1 MENVYELNNVY
12 KTYKNDG
19 REFTALKGVSLEVK
33 EGEIFGII
41 GMSGAGKSTLVRTL
55 NRLEEVTSGTVSF
68 YGKDLASLKPAE
80 LREVRHSISMIFQG
94 FNLLNQR
101 TVIQNVEQSLKIIGV
116 PRVKRR
122 KKAEQMLEIVGLL
135 AKRNEYPARLSGGQ
149 KQRVAIARALA
160 ADPKVLLCDEATS
173 ALDPK
178 ITGEILDLLNQR
190 TVIQNVEQ
198 SLKIIGTP
206 REQRRKKAEQMLE
219 IVGLLEKRNEY
230 PARLSGGQKQRVAI
244 ARALAVDPKVLLCDE
259 ATSALDPKITGEIL
273 DLLKKINEERKL
285 TIIIITHEMAVVEK
299 ICDRVAIIDDG
310 NLAEIGDVKEVF
322 SNPKSKAA
330 KKLVFPSNP
339 FEASHPDGKVIRL
352 VFDGTQSSVPFI
364 ANLVEKTGIKVNILS
379 ANTKSVGGIGYGQMI
394 VELPESEKERQTAID
409 FFKDGGLSVA
419 EVS

>member
-135 AKRNEYPARLSGGQ
+135 
-149 KQRVAIARALA
+149 
-160 ADPKVLLCDEATS
+160 
-173 ALDPK
+173 
-178 ITGEILDLLNQR
+178 
-190 TVIQNVEQ
+190 
-198 SLKIIGTP
+198 
-206 REQRRKKAEQMLE
+206 
-219 IVGLLEKRNEY
+219 EKRNE
-230 PARLSGGQKQRVAI
+230 
-244 ARALAVDPKVLLCDE
+244 
-259 ATSALDPKITGEIL
+259 
-273 DLLKKINEERKL
+273 
-285 TIIIITHEMAVVEK
+285 
-299 ICDRVAIIDDG
+299 
-310 NLAEIGDVKEVF
+310 
-322 SNPKSKAA
+322 
-330 KKLVFPSNP
+330 
-339 FEASHPDGKVIRL
+339 
-352 VFDGTQSSVPFI
+352 
-364 ANLVEKTGIKVNILS
+364 
-379 ANTKSVGGIGYGQMI
+379 
-394 VELPESEKERQTAID
+394 
-409 FFKDGGLSVA
+409 
-419 EVS
+419 

>member
-1 MENVYELNNVY
+1 MENVYELKNVY

-19 REFTALKGVSLEVK
+19 KEFTALKDVSLTIN

-55 NRLEEVTSGTVSF
+55 NRLEEVSSGTVNF
-68 YGKDLASLKPAE
+68 YGDDLAALKPKE

-94 FNLLNQR
+94 FNL
-101 TVIQNVEQSLKIIGV
+101 I
-116 PRVKRR
+116 
-122 KKAEQMLEIVGLL
+122 
-135 AKRNEYPARLSGGQ
+135 
-149 KQRVAIARALA
+149 
-160 ADPKVLLCDEATS
+160 
-173 ALDPK
+173 
-178 ITGEILDLLNQR
+178 NQR

-206 REQRRKKAEQMLE
+206 RNIRREKAKQMLE
-219 IVGLLEKRNEY
+219 IVGLLEKANEY

-285 TIIIITHEMAVVEK
+285 TIVIITHEMSVVEK

-310 NLAEIGDVKEVF
+310 TLAEIGDVKEVF
-322 SNPKSKAA
+322 SNPRSKAA

-339 FEASHPDGKVIRL
+339 FDPSDENGQLVRI
-352 VFDGTQSSVPFI
+352 VFDGTQSNVPFI
-364 ANLVEKTGIKVNILS
+364 ANLVEETGLKVNILS
-379 ANTKSVGGIGYGQMI
+379 ANTRSVGGIGYGQMI
-394 VELPESEKERQTAID
+394 IELPELAKDRQTVID
-409 FFKDGGLSVA
+409 FFRKGGLSVS
-419 EVS
+419 EVNRYE

>member
-1 MENVYELNNVY
+1 MGNIYELTNVV

-19 REFTALKGVSLEVK
+19 KEFTALKDVSLTVK

-68 YGKDLASLKPAE
+68 YGKDLASLKPRE

-101 TVIQNVEQSLKIIGV
+101 TVIQNVEQSL
-116 PRVKRR
+116 R
-122 KKAEQMLEIVGLL
+122 
-135 AKRNEYPARLSGGQ
+135 
-149 KQRVAIARALA
+149 
-160 ADPKVLLCDEATS
+160 
-173 ALDPK
+173 
-178 ITGEILDLLNQR
+178 
-190 TVIQNVEQ
+190 
-198 SLKIIGTP
+198 IIGTP
-206 REQRRKKAEQMLE
+206 RAKRRAKALQMLE
-219 IVGLLEKRNEY
+219 VVGLLEKANEY

-310 NLAEIGDVKEVF
+310 NLAEIGDVKDVF
-322 SNPKSKAA
+322 SNPKSQAA

-339 FEASHPDGKVIRL
+339 FELSEPDGKVVRL

-364 ANLVEKTGIKVNILS
+364 ANLVEQTGIKVNILS

-394 VELPESEKERQTAID
+394 VELPKDEKERQTAVN